1 MKINVYKGQYGYST
15 LCKNGEDKVY
25 LQVQFKREMEPTEER
40 LRIDIKDG
48 FFSAYKNK
56 NGVVIPKLVVM
67 QYEIEGEQN
76 NNMSED
82 NFDDPLP
89 F

>member
-25 LQVQFKREMEPTEER
+25 LQVQFKREIEPTEER
-40 LRIDIKDG
+40 LKIDIKDG

-56 NGVVIPKLVVM
+56 NGDVIPKLVVM
-67 QYEIEGEQN
+67 QYEVEGEEN
-76 NNMSED
+76 NVMPEED
-82 NFDDPLP
+82 YSDLP